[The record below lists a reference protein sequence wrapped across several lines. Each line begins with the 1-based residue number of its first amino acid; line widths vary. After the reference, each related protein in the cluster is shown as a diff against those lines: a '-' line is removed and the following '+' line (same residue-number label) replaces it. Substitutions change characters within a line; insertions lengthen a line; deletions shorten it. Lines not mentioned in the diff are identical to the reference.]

1 MYHHVSFGD
10 RVLPLARH
18 RIPYSLKEFE
28 FHVPGPSIF
37 TGFTGMFAA
46 LGGLTAGPD
55 PNWVRF
61 LDERVR
67 GLVDNRVN
75 PLNMSLLVVG
85 SMTIDEVVLLLD
97 SFTGNARMG
106 ARARIFHAHHGT
118 PSDASCFIRAGVLS
132 LLLNLEVLF
141 LVSQYRSVPLRL
153 LDQFYAT
160 IGRMMGSDASDH
172 LRGLYYPGTA
182 VYQLRHSMRLLLAAY
197 TATPALCDQTEHL
210 LFTSLFV

>member
-1 MYHHVSFGD
+1 M
-10 RVLPLARH
+10 L
-18 RIPYSLKEFE
+18 
-28 FHVPGPSIF
+28 
-37 TGFTGMFAA
+37 AA
-46 LGGLTAGPD
+46 LGGLAAGPD

-61 LDERVR
+61 LGERVQ

-97 SFTGNARMG
+97 SFTGNTTMG

-118 PSDASCFIRAGVLS
+118 PPDASCFIQAGVLS

-141 LVSQYRSVPLRL
+141 LVSQYRSVPLLL
-153 LDQFYAT
+153 LDQFYVT
-160 IGRMMGSDASDH
+160 IGRMMGSDASDT
-172 LRGLYYPGTA
+172 LRCLYYPGTA